1 MWKLTD
7 FDYNLSDN
15 LIATAPVEPRDRARL
30 LILDKADGNIVHRH
44 FNNILDYLSP
54 GDCLVLNN
62 SKVLPARLSGIKES
76 GGVVE
81 VFLSKRLGEV
91 WECLLKGRVKVG
103 LVLKLSEK
111 LTATLE
117 TAKDDGTW
125 LVRFNLIGSE
135 FFKAVEMIGQVPL
148 PPYIIKQRGDDK
160 LSASDKTD
168 YQTVYADAEKQGSVA
183 APTAGLHFTPELLE
197 MIKCKGVE
205 IVFITLH
212 VGLGTFLPVK
222 VDNIEEH
229 QIHSEWAE
237 VSQETVEKIV
247 QAKQSGKK
255 IIAVGTTTTRTL
267 EYFANKILRD
277 VAGLADWV
285 DIFIYPP
292 YQFKI
297 VDSVIT
303 NFHLPK
309 STLLMLVSALAG
321 KNKIDEAYKQAI
333 SQNYRFYS
341 YGDAMLIK

>member
-1 MWKLTD
+1 
-7 FDYNLSDN
+7 
-15 LIATAPVEPRDRARL
+15 
-30 LILDKADGNIVHRH
+30 
-44 FNNILDYLSP
+44 
-54 GDCLVLNN
+54 
-62 SKVLPARLSGIKES
+62 
-76 GGVVE
+76 VE

-117 TAKDDGTW
+117 PAKDDGTW